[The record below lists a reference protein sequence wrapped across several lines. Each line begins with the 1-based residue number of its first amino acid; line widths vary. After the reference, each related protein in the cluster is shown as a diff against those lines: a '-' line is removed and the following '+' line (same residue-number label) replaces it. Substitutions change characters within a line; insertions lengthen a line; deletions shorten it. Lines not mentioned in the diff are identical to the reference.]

1 MTAFGRGHFLGE
13 NEHFLVEMHS
23 VNSRHLEIVVNMPG
37 ELTEFD
43 PRLRKIVRAAVS
55 RGHVTVFVS
64 CQPAYG
70 RGQGFRVNAE
80 MARALKEAYD
90 QLRQLLAYEGDV
102 DFFSIASR
110 YDLVV
115 PGNPPADPEQRWS
128 GLKAAAE
135 EALSVLIAMKQT
147 EGENLRPALADSLDE
162 LQRTL
167 ASIEELA
174 PVALQRHKET
184 LKARIAD
191 AAPGLADND
200 ERILREIVILAD
212 RLDLTEEINRI
223 KSHLDQFRSIMAEVE
238 PCGRTMHFLT
248 QEVNREINTI
258 GAKSDD
264 LRISR
269 LVVSAKTELEKLREQ
284 SSNIE

>member
-80 MARALKEAYD
+80 MARALKQAYD

-223 KSHLDQFRSIMAEVE
+223 KSSK
-238 PCGRTMHFLT
+238 
-248 QEVNREINTI
+248 N
-258 GAKSDD
+258 
-264 LRISR
+264 
-269 LVVSAKTELEKLREQ
+269 
-284 SSNIE
+284 